1 MPRRRPEKNGAL
13 AEPWKWSEHWNKK
26 IVRRRR
32 TAVYK
37 ESWWDVCA
45 WIWMIL
51 IQCHIFIYLI
61 LAGKMKESWT
71 MNIEII
77 NLINFETVVLM
88 HWLKLFLSSAKGREA
103 SGFKISIIYHQP
115 KFVVYVQ
122 VYLYTPSGEQKIWK
136 FKLKPPGSAIVT
148 VRPFFKFQILFLAH
162 FETSWP
168 CTEKYILICKL
179 FPIKKFRNVMKY
191 NFEKRLYHIYSFAL
205 KLTFSSSL

>member
-1 MPRRRPEKNGAL
+1 M
-13 AEPWKWSEHWNKK
+13 
-26 IVRRRR
+26 
-32 TAVYK
+32 
-37 ESWWDVCA
+37 CA
-45 WIWMIL
+45 SGRSNEIL

-61 LAGKMKESWT
+61 LGQNERKLNNEYWNNQPHPLRDCRPYALFKVVFIQRIRTRSLRFQ
-71 MNIEII
+71 NQHHISSIEVRCVC
-77 NLINFETVVLM
+77 TS
-88 HWLKLFLSSAKGREA
+88 LF
-103 SGFKISIIYHQP
+103 
-115 KFVVYVQ
+115 VYSEEWR
-122 VYLYTPSGEQKIWK
+122 TKIWK